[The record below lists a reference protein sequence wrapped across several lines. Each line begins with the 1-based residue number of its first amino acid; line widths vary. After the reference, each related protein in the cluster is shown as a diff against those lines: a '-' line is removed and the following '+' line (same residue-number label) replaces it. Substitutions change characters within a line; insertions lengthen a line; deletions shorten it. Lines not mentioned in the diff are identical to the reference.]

1 MIYRFLLV
9 PLRISWDPPME
20 GIEWTCMICRVL
32 DCAYAHRCCLID
44 SEPDLLICWHVLTHV
59 FLKKSGWAQ
68 KRCLFWCAKRII
80 KIYIYTHILPS
91 YMGTIYYKDP
101 LNQSG
106 FHGSCQDL
114 VAIAQMN
121 IFWIQPPTRMPSHPQ
136 DPSKQNNFCSPTGI
150 LARCHTQDIS
160 FS

>member
-80 KIYIYTHILPS
+80 NIYIYTYTTQLHGDYILQGSIKPIRISWFMSGFGCHCSDEHIL
-91 YMGTIYYKDP
+91 DP
-101 LNQSG
+101 TPNQ
-106 FHGSCQDL
+106 DAL
-114 VAIAQMN
+114 
-121 IFWIQPPTRMPSHPQ
+121 
-136 DPSKQNNFCSPTGI
+136 SPTGS
-150 LARCHTQDIS
+150 LQTKQLL
-160 FS
+160 FSHWHPG